1 MLTFLA
7 IESRYKFNSA
17 MCVRLVFSMFLL
29 ISPVIMDAQDALTP
43 FDQLEQ
49 LKEGVLIVR
58 LDMKN
63 NIKKAYQEMLDK
75 MGRNDSQYSRT
86 KEKLDSLNIQRLRY
100 KQNVKEAMKSYYN
113 FSDYCMIENQNMDF
127 FLNGDESVLECNPA
141 MDLDNRDF
149 FYLIKGDR
157 DSHWII
163 VDTKFARLSSPFPS
177 SHDLGIK
184 KFFDFL
190 LGKNNFSGDNMNK
203 VIEKMNERLMKYY
216 LKVK

>member
-1 MLTFLA
+1 MP
-7 IESRYKFNSA
+7 S
-17 MCVRLVFSMFLL
+17 
-29 ISPVIMDAQDALTP
+29 
-43 FDQLEQ
+43 DQIKS

-63 NIKKAYQEMLDK
+63 NVKNAYQEMLDNTD
-75 MGRNDSQYSRT
+75 RNYSQDSRI
-86 KEKLDSLNIQRLRY
+86 KDKLDSLNIQRVRY
-100 KQNVKEAMKSYYN
+100 KKNVQDAMKKHYK
-113 FSDYCMIENQNMDF
+113 FSDYCLIENQNMDF
-127 FLNGDESVLECNPA
+127 FLNGDESVLECG
-141 MDLDNRDF
+141 DGIILDDRDY

-163 VDTKFARLSSPFPS
+163 VDTKFARPSSPFPS

-203 VIEKMNERLMKYY
+203 VIEKMNERLVKYY
-216 LKVK
+216 HKTK

>member
-1 MLTFLA
+1 
-7 IESRYKFNSA
+7 

-43 FDQLEQ
+43 SDQLEQ

-113 FSDYCMIENQNMDF
+113 FSDYCLIEN
-127 FLNGDESVLECNPA
+127 
-141 MDLDNRDF
+141 
-149 FYLIKGDR
+149 
-157 DSHWII
+157 
-163 VDTKFARLSSPFPS
+163 
-177 SHDLGIK
+177 
-184 KFFDFL
+184 
-190 LGKNNFSGDNMNK
+190 
-203 VIEKMNERLMKYY
+203 
-216 LKVK
+216 